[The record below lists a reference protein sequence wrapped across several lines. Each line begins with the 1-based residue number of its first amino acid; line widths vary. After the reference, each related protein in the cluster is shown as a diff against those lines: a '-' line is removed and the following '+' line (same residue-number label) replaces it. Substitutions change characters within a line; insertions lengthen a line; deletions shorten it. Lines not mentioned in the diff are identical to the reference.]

1 MKQKKG
7 LEIKIIYASILII
20 FAFFLLMP
28 LLHILGNA
36 FLNGSSF
43 TLDYIKEVFSERNFS
58 TVLLNSFKV
67 SIVSALIATLIAF
80 FMSYTIQYTNVNKKV
95 KKIIKLSCTLPML
108 LPTIT
113 YGFAI
118 IYSFGKQGLL
128 TKIFG
133 KQLFEI
139 YGFNGLVLG
148 FVIYTL
154 PIAFMLIN
162 NTMLYIDKKFMIVS
176 KIMGDNGFKTFK
188 NTLLKPLLGTLAAS
202 FIQAFFLSFTDFG
215 IPASVGGQYS
225 VIASN
230 LYGEML
236 GALPNFNT
244 GAVIAIIMLIPSV
257 LSILILTY
265 LEKYN
270 IRYQKISTVEIKKS
284 TSRDAFF
291 GGISSVFSLMV
302 LSLFLVIFLIPF
314 IKGWPYDLTFTL
326 DNIKNAITGQNL
338 GQVYLNSI
346 FVAVLT
352 AVIGMLITYGAA
364 LATARSKLSKKLKK
378 VIENISIITNTIPGM
393 VLGIA
398 YLLMFTGTSLQ
409 NTFPLIIICN
419 IIHYFS
425 TPYLMFKNSLE
436 KMNSSWETTAMLM
449 GDNWVK
455 TIIRVV
461 TPNAKS
467 TIFEVLSYY
476 FVNAMVTI
484 SAIVFLVGTKTMVI
498 TTKIK
503 ELQHFAKFN
512 EIFILSLMI
521 MITNVIIKIIFE
533 RLANKNN
540 KGNKKENEKIN

>member
-7 LEIKIIYASILII
+7 LEIKIIYTCILII
-20 FAFFLLMP
+20 FAFFLLVP

-43 TLDYIKEVFSERNFS
+43 TTDYIKEVLSERNFS
-58 TVLLNSFKV
+58 TVLINSFKV
-67 SIVSALIATLIAF
+67 SIVSAVIATLIAF

-95 KKIIKLSCTLPML
+95 KKLIKLSCTLPML

-128 TKIFG
+128 TKLFG
-133 KQLFEI
+133 KQLFDI
-139 YGFNGLVLG
+139 YGFNGMVLG

-154 PIAFMLIN
+154 PIAFMLIS
-162 NTMLYIDKKFMIVS
+162 NTMLYIDRKFMIVS

-225 VIASN
+225 VVASS
-230 LYGEML
+230 LYSEIL
-236 GALPNFNT
+236 GSLPNFNT
-244 GAVIAIIMLIPSV
+244 GAVIAIIMLIPSIV
-257 LSILILTY
+257 SILLLTY

-284 TSRDAFF
+284 TSRDVFF
-291 GGISSVFSLMV
+291 GGISSVFSLGV

-314 IKGWPYDLTFTL
+314 IKGWPYDLTFTF

-346 FVAVLT
+346 FVAILT
-352 AVIGMLITYGAA
+352 AVIGMLVTYGAA
-364 LATARSKLSKKLKK
+364 LVTARSKLNKKLKK

-419 IIHYFS
+419 VIHYFS

-521 MITNVIIKIIFE
+521 MLTNVLIKIIFE
-533 RLANKNN
+533 KLANK
-540 KGNKKENEKIN
+540 KGNKKENEKVN

>member
-7 LEIKIIYASILII
+7 LEIKIIYTCILII
-20 FAFFLLMP
+20 FAFFLLVP

-43 TLDYIKEVFSERNFS
+43 TTDYIKEVLSERNLS
-58 TVLLNSFKV
+58 TVLINSFKV
-67 SIVSALIATLIAF
+67 SIVSAVIATLIAF

-95 KKIIKLSCTLPML
+95 KKLIKLSCTLPML

-128 TKIFG
+128 TKLFG

-139 YGFNGLVLG
+139 YGFNGMVLG

-154 PIAFMLIN
+154 PIAFMLIS
-162 NTMLYIDKKFMIVS
+162 NTMLYIDRKFMIVS

-225 VIASN
+225 VVASS
-230 LYGEML
+230 LYSEML
-236 GALPNFNT
+236 GSLPNFNT
-244 GAVIAIIMLIPSV
+244 GAVIAIIMLIPSIV
-257 LSILILTY
+257 SILLLTY

-284 TSRDAFF
+284 TSRDVFF
-291 GGISSVFSLMV
+291 GGISSVFSLGV

-314 IKGWPYDLTFTL
+314 IKGWPYDLTFTF

-346 FVAVLT
+346 FVAILT
-352 AVIGMLITYGAA
+352 AVIGMLVTYGAA
-364 LATARSKLSKKLKK
+364 LVTARSKLNKKLKK

-419 IIHYFS
+419 VIHYFS

-521 MITNVIIKIIFE
+521 MLTNVLIKIIFE
-533 RLANKNN
+533 KLANK
-540 KGNKKENEKIN
+540 KGNKKENEKVN

>member
-80 FMSYTIQYTNVNKKV
+80 FMSYTIQYTNVKKKV

-133 KQLFEI
+133 KQIFEI

-270 IRYQKISTVEIKKS
+270 IRYQKISTVEIKKN
-284 TSRDAFF
+284 TSRDVFF
-291 GGISSVFSLMV
+291 GCVSSVFSIMI

-533 RLANKNN
+533 RLANKKN

>member
-7 LEIKIIYASILII
+7 LEIKIIYTCILII
-20 FAFFLLMP
+20 FAFFLLVP

-43 TLDYIKEVFSERNFS
+43 TTDYIKEVLSERNFS
-58 TVLLNSFKV
+58 TVLINSFKV
-67 SIVSALIATLIAF
+67 SIVSAVIATLIAF

-95 KKIIKLSCTLPML
+95 KKLIKLSCTLPML

-128 TKIFG
+128 TKLFG
-133 KQLFEI
+133 KQLFDI
-139 YGFNGLVLG
+139 YGFNGMVLG

-154 PIAFMLIN
+154 PIAFMLIS
-162 NTMLYIDKKFMIVS
+162 NTMLYIDRKFMIVS

-225 VIASN
+225 VVASS
-230 LYGEML
+230 LYSEML
-236 GALPNFNT
+236 GSLPNFNT
-244 GAVIAIIMLIPSV
+244 GAVIAITMLIPSIV
-257 LSILILTY
+257 SILLLTY

-284 TSRDAFF
+284 TSRDVFF
-291 GGISSVFSLMV
+291 GGISSVFSLGV

-314 IKGWPYDLTFTL
+314 IKGWPYDLTFTF

-346 FVAVLT
+346 FVAILT
-352 AVIGMLITYGAA
+352 AVIGMLVTYGAA
-364 LATARSKLSKKLKK
+364 LVTARSKLNKKLKK

-419 IIHYFS
+419 VIHYFS

-521 MITNVIIKIIFE
+521 MLTNVLIKIIFE
-533 RLANKNN
+533 KLANK
-540 KGNKKENEKIN
+540 KGNKKENEKVN

>member
-7 LEIKIIYASILII
+7 LEIKIIYTCILII
-20 FAFFLLMP
+20 FAFFLLVP

-43 TLDYIKEVFSERNFS
+43 TTDYIKEVLSERNFS
-58 TVLLNSFKV
+58 TVLINSFKV
-67 SIVSALIATLIAF
+67 SIVSAVIATLIAF

-95 KKIIKLSCTLPML
+95 KKLIKLSCTLPML

-128 TKIFG
+128 TKLFG
-133 KQLFEI
+133 KQLFDI
-139 YGFNGLVLG
+139 YGFNGMVLG

-154 PIAFMLIN
+154 PIAFMLIS
-162 NTMLYIDKKFMIVS
+162 NTMLYIDRKFMIVS

-225 VIASN
+225 VVASS
-230 LYGEML
+230 LYSEIL
-236 GALPNFNT
+236 GSIPNFNT
-244 GAVIAIIMLIPSV
+244 GAVIAIIMLIPSIV
-257 LSILILTY
+257 SILLLTY

-284 TSRDAFF
+284 TSRDVFF
-291 GGISSVFSLMV
+291 GGISSVFSLGV

-314 IKGWPYDLTFTL
+314 IKGWPYDLTFTF

-346 FVAVLT
+346 FVAILT
-352 AVIGMLITYGAA
+352 AVIGMLVTYGAA
-364 LATARSKLSKKLKK
+364 LVTARSKLNKKLKK

-419 IIHYFS
+419 VIHYFS

-521 MITNVIIKIIFE
+521 MLTNVLIKIIFE
-533 RLANKNN
+533 KRW
-540 KGNKKENEKIN
+540 

>member
-7 LEIKIIYASILII
+7 LEIKIIYTCILII
-20 FAFFLLMP
+20 FAFFLLVP

-43 TLDYIKEVFSERNFS
+43 TTDYIKEVLSERNFS
-58 TVLLNSFKV
+58 TVLINSFKV
-67 SIVSALIATLIAF
+67 SIVSAVIATLIAF

-95 KKIIKLSCTLPML
+95 KKLIKLSCTLPML

-128 TKIFG
+128 TKLFG

-139 YGFNGLVLG
+139 YGFNGMVLG

-154 PIAFMLIN
+154 PIAFMLIS
-162 NTMLYIDKKFMIVS
+162 NTMLYIDRKFMIVS

-225 VIASN
+225 VIASS

-236 GALPNFNT
+236 GSLPNFNT
-244 GAVIAIIMLIPSV
+244 GAVIAIIMLIPSIV
-257 LSILILTY
+257 SILLLTY

-284 TSRDAFF
+284 TSRDVFF
-291 GGISSVFSLMV
+291 GGISVFSLGV

-314 IKGWPYDLTFTL
+314 IKGWPYDLTFTF

-346 FVAVLT
+346 FVAILT
-352 AVIGMLITYGAA
+352 AVIGMLVTYGAA
-364 LATARSKLSKKLKK
+364 LVTARSKLNKKLKK

-419 IIHYFS
+419 VIHYFS

-521 MITNVIIKIIFE
+521 MLTNVLIKIIFE
-533 RLANKNN
+533 KLANK
-540 KGNKKENEKIN
+540 KGNKKENEKVN

>member
-80 FMSYTIQYTNVNKKV
+80 FMSYTIQYTNVDKKV

-154 PIAFMLIN
+154 PIAFILIN

-270 IRYQKISTVEIKKS
+270 IRYQKISTVEIKKN
-284 TSRDAFF
+284 TSRDVFF
-291 GGISSVFSLMV
+291 GGILSVFSLMI

-484 SAIVFLVGTKTMVI
+484 SAIVFLVGSKTMVI